1 MCPSSKISSVLFLQT
16 QETREILHFHYTTW
30 PDFGVP
36 ESPAS
41 FLNFLFKVRESG
53 SLNPEHG
60 PVVVHCSAGIGRSGT
75 FCLVDTCLLLVRTSS
90 SRGYAVSAGFA
101 EEQVAVGLAESR
113 GTFCGALLRVIPRHL
128 TRSPVWECVP
138 RQILFP
144 TGRSEPGQDK
154 PLVFKAICKDSLCPW
169 G

>member
-1 MCPSSKISSVLFLQT
+1 MFSDLPSQT

-53 SLNPEHG
+53 CLNSDQG

-75 FCLVDTCLLLVRTSS
+75 FCLVDTCLLLVCTKLHSLI
-90 SRGYAVSAGFA
+90 F
-101 EEQVAVGLAESR
+101 
-113 GTFCGALLRVIPRHL
+113 
-128 TRSPVWECVP
+128 
-138 RQILFP
+138 
-144 TGRSEPGQDK
+144 
-154 PLVFKAICKDSLCPW
+154 DSL
-169 G
+169 GSV

>member
-1 MCPSSKISSVLFLQT
+1 MFLLEVNEWKVILCVLGISDFCTDDSLRIIVSIFLFQT

-53 SLNPEHG
+53 SLSPEHG

-75 FCLVDTCLLLVRTSS
+75 FCLADTCLLLVR
-90 SRGYAVSAGFA
+90 RPLQAPWGAPPP
-101 EEQVAVGLAESR
+101 
-113 GTFCGALLRVIPRHL
+113 ALL
-128 TRSPVWECVP
+128 
-138 RQILFP
+138 
-144 TGRSEPGQDK
+144 
-154 PLVFKAICKDSLCPW
+154 
-169 G
+169 